1 MPSFSSIKILFLGR
15 EIVLIYKGLLFQKV
29 GYSQNTCDR
38 MIHGRFVFERIEH
51 HWRVCM
57 DRDDHT
63 ERICIVLALRI
74 VTGPLLNYLLVPIC
88 SFMFA
93 FLLVYFVYFPVSSIS
108 LVIAVR
114 SSWYTDQYG
123 VEAQSVCTPKG
134 KEKSRIEPPIC
145 EL

>member
-15 EIVLIYKGLLFQKV
+15 EIVLIYKGLHFQKV

-63 ERICIVLALRI
+63 ERLCIVLALRI
-74 VTGPLLNYLLVPIC
+74 VTGPLLNHLLVPIC

-93 FLLVYFVYFPVSSIS
+93 FFIGLFCLFSCVIHLLGNCSEVILIHRSIRG
-108 LVIAVR
+108 R
-114 SSWYTDQYG
+114 SAECLHTQ
-123 VEAQSVCTPKG
+123 
-134 KEKSRIEPPIC
+134 R
-145 EL
+145 